1 MKKTLLCSAL
11 LAALMSVSGGAQAAL
26 VSQGGGVVL
35 DNVNN
40 LLWFTDGVTVHNWNN
55 ATSWAAGLTTGSLSA
70 GSWSLASRSQ
80 FNLLAS
86 ATGGANNSEKN
97 ATLNSFGI
105 ANGEYWL
112 AELRSVPQYDNE
124 GNIIGST
131 QAAYIGV
138 NNSYTVGA
146 GGYYS
151 YLYKGDGEPYND
163 PEIYGSL
170 AVASYTAPAQSAVPI
185 PAAAWLMA
193 SGLGVFGAAA
203 RRRRA
208 KAA

>member
-1 MKKTLLCSAL
+1 MKKTLLCSTL

-40 LLWFTDGVTVHNWNN
+40 LLWFTDSTNRNWAN

-70 GSWSLASRSQ
+70 GSWSLGTGAQ
-80 FNLLAS
+80 YDLLAAAAGS
-86 ATGGANNSEKN
+86 VSNMN
-97 ATLNSFGI
+97 TLGFTAQSYFLSTTSSSPWGSGPN
-105 ANGEYWL
+105 
-112 AELRSVPQYDNE
+112 
-124 GNIIGST
+124 IGSNNNT
-131 QAAYIGV
+131 DGLRTYYVDYNPAATI
-138 NNSYTVGA
+138 
-146 GGYYS
+146 
-151 YLYKGDGEPYND
+151 
-163 PEIYGSL
+163 GSL
-170 AVASYTAPAQSAVPI
+170 AVTQYSAPSAVPI

-203 RRRRA
+203 RKRRA

>member
-1 MKKTLLCSAL
+1 MKKNLLCSAL

-26 VSQGGGVVL
+26 VSQGTGLVY

-40 LLWFTDGVTVHNWNN
+40 LLWYTDSTNRNFAG

-70 GSWSLASRSQ
+70 GSWSLSRFSQ
-80 FNLLAS
+80 FGLLAAAAGYVAS
-86 ATGGANNSEKN
+86 DPSTKQTAATNLNTLGINGTRNGFWATDTMDGWADGRGVVNSGA
-97 ATLNSFGI
+97 
-105 ANGEYWL
+105 
-112 AELRSVPQYDNE
+112 
-124 GNIIGST
+124 
-131 QAAYIGV
+131 
-138 NNSYTVGA
+138 
-146 GGYYS
+146 YYS
-151 YLYKGDGEPYND
+151 SMYAQNIY
-163 PEIYGSL
+163 EITTSGSFTDRTSSLGSL

-203 RRRRA
+203 RKRRA